1 MREAI
6 KAAYKSLAYVSPT
19 FGRTPAQA
27 KPSPNSNLTPPMTP
41 ETDAQECSCKGDFSL
56 MYEGAETSNV
66 VAADF
71 ARRLERERDKARA
84 ALSGRTVS
92 CPNCNEA
99 GRTIEAM
106 REAIREAITAINRLI
121 AAAATGGSIRFGI
134 ATLAKLQPFITNVSQ
149 PSEEH
154 NKA

>member
-1 MREAI
+1 M
-6 KAAYKSLAYVSPT
+6 
-19 FGRTPAQA
+19 TP
-27 KPSPNSNLTPPMTP
+27 TP
-41 ETDAQECSCKGDFSL
+41 ETDAYIGEQDEDN
-56 MYEGAETSNV
+56 MTEGEIAMCEL
-66 VAADF
+66 

-106 REAIREAITAINRLI
+106 REAIREAITAINRLM
-121 AAAATGGSIRFGI
+121 AATTGGSIRFGI
-134 ATLAKLQPFITNVSQ
+134 ATLSKLHPFIANVSQ